1 MDKEKKII
9 NYLKLKYKKKMK
21 SDTKLFLELDIDSF
35 EFVKLVRQIE
45 TKLKKKYHPSI
56 DQDILNINL
65 KKFSNLFK

>member
-35 EFVKLVRQIE
+35 EFVKLVRQIS
-45 TKLKKKYHPSI
+45 SI
-56 DQDILNINL
+56 DRSRYFKYKF
-65 KKFSNLFK
+65 KKV